1 MKTRLGLDANLP
13 VTDIVSEAI
22 KLIWLQSGFVL
33 SRFFP
38 FMLALALIDWLGKV
52 LFPEQAGLMPMVF
65 MLLSMLLGVVFAIAC
80 HRFALAD
87 QDVPIQFK
95 WSRDHWRYLWRG
107 VQIGLVGGL
116 VLMVALIGFGMVAPG
131 LLSAQGGAEAQLS
144 GPAIGIALVGLML
157 MLYVTSR
164 LSVTL
169 PEIAIGRPSSLKRA
183 WKLSN
188 GNGSRLV
195 VVVWI
200 VPIVLAL
207 PFMAA
212 YLLESSLMLF
222 VAGMGAYIATLI
234 SLITL
239 SLSYRFL
246 VDLERES
253 SPEKTDGDDS
263 GFSA

>member
-38 FMLALALIDWLGKV
+38 FMLALALIDWLGKI
-52 LFPEQAGLMPMVF
+52 LFPEQSGLMPFIF

-87 QDVPIQFK
+87 KDVPVSFG
-95 WSRDHWRYLWRG
+95 WTRDHWRYLWRG

-116 VLMVALIGFGMVAPG
+116 VIMLALIGFGIVAPE
-131 LLSAQGGAEAQLS
+131 LLSLQEGGEPQLS
-144 GPAIGIALVGLML
+144 GPAFAIALLGLML
-157 MLYVTSR
+157 MAYVTSR

-183 WKLSN
+183 WKLSS

-212 YLLESSLMLF
+212 YMLESSLMLF
-222 VAGMGAYIATLI
+222 VAGMGTYIATLI

-253 SPEKTDGDDS
+253 SPETTDSEDS